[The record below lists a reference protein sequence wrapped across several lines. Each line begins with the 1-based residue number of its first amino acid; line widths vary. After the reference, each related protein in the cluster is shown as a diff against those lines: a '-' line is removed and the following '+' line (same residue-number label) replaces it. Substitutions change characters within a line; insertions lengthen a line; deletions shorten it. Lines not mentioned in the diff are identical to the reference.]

1 MYKHY
6 ILIFAI
12 LYCPL
17 SNYFCQCKQSSQD
30 NSNKGHAAH
39 KFDNFHHPQHDKYSE
54 EMANDAESHYDH
66 EHSHNSHHDHSKMNE
81 NSDHKAEAHAH
92 SSHFDDDHT
101 HHHHHH
107 KVIKDN
113 LNAPINMNICI
124 YSMLSTL
131 LISIAPI
138 FIIMCLPN
146 LATKSSSASSYLRIL
161 LGFAAGGLLG
171 DAFLHLIP
179 HSLLEYSASI
189 SSTLDPET
197 REEELEKMYNLV
209 GIRVLSGVLAFL
221 CVDKIMRIVKFE
233 HALDHKHESHAHLF
247 NDVMVKEKAE
257 DLVSFSNNSDD
268 QSTSGLRS
276 RRKLNENVSNHLDI
290 VDKKI
295 KGDHSSAYSKSDEN
309 NDYDYTTH
317 DIGLKTAA
325 YLNLVADFA
334 HNFTDGLAI
343 SASFIAGS
351 SVGIL
356 ATTTILLHEVP
367 HEIGDYAIL
376 IQSGCSKK
384 KAILLQFLT
393 AVGALTGTVLG
404 LASKHYFHS
413 FMSTSWILPFTAGGF
428 IYIAAVTILPEL
440 LSKEEDKEG
449 SRSLIRCLQEILALI
464 VGIGLMVV
472 LIYYE

>member
-1 MYKHY
+1 MISHDPIIK
-6 ILIFAI
+6 
-12 LYCPL
+12 
-17 SNYFCQCKQSSQD
+17 SSQKSFKLINRSSIIQIED
-30 NSNKGHAAH
+30 QRVVQSNIAICLFMDFNIRTIVGVLKYLATSLALSIIVLKILFLRESLIANCSVWAAH
-39 KFDNFHHPQHDKYSE
+39 
-54 EMANDAESHYDH
+54 
-66 EHSHNSHHDHSKMNE
+66 
-81 NSDHKAEAHAH
+81 
-92 SSHFDDDHT
+92 
-101 HHHHHH
+101 
-107 KVIKDN
+107 
-113 LNAPINMNICI
+113 
-124 YSMLSTL
+124 
-131 LISIAPI
+131 LIQYIFVEKS
-138 FIIMCLPN
+138 FII
-146 LATKSSSASSYLRIL
+146 
-161 LGFAAGGLLG
+161 
-171 DAFLHLIP
+171 
-179 HSLLEYSASI
+179 SASI